1 MLWFLL
7 QSCSVILSSF
17 FKCSFY
23 HLAANWHYLPFT
35 FSSLFSESL
44 QKDDL
49 PLKHRFSVL
58 SIQLLKIYYCFV
70 LGIIFIY
77 YSFKTM
83 FWLHHTTCRI
93 SVPRVCVC
101 VCLVASDSVTPM
113 DCMYVCVQS
122 CLTLWPPW
130 TADQGSK
137 LGTQQWKCWVL
148 TTGSSGNSLIYS
160 FYVKI
165 LFFSFKFPYISYL

>member
-122 CLTLWPPW
+122 CLTLWLPW
-130 TADQGSK
+130 IACMCVFSRVWLCDPHGPLTRDQNWGP
-137 LGTQQWKCWVL
+137 
-148 TTGSSGNSLIYS
+148 SSESAEY
-160 FYVKI
+160 
-165 LFFSFKFPYISYL
+165 